1 MIKCQIAGDNAPYFE
16 WLIDKVGGEF
26 WWGDYILPLFRL
38 FERKYYY
45 VNEIDASVSSYG
57 KSLRTDAIVD
67 GVSPISVPAD
77 AYEVSI
83 LEALVALAERVDT
96 ILMRSASGLR
106 RPERWFDDF
115 MTVLGFKD
123 ELGDIDIQIDKFLD
137 GTNQIVRGK
146 KFKPFSRTIWEQV
159 NLFYLDQFDIET
171 DEL

>member
-1 MIKCQIAGDNAPYFE
+1 MIESQIAGENAPYFE

-26 WWGDYILPLFRL
+26 WWGDYIYALYRL

-45 VNEIDASVSSYG
+45 VNEIDASVASYG
-57 KSLRTDAIVD
+57 KELRTEAIID
-67 GVSPISVPAD
+67 GVAPISVPAD

-83 LEALVALAERVDT
+83 LEALVALAERVDL
-96 ILMRSASGLR
+96 ILMRSPSGLR

-123 ELGDIDIQIDKFLD
+123 ETGNIDFQIDRFLN
-137 GTNQIVRGK
+137 GTNQITRGRK
-146 KFKPFSRTIWEQV
+146 SKPFSRTIWEQV

-171 DEL
+171 DDL